1 MAGREK
7 ETTTFFWGEILFKQQ
22 YPSSLNNSAPFVP
35 FVKRKLVSQV
45 HEQCQYSFLLLYRDL
60 GCVVLGLLKL
70 RIKGQWIWKQICQA
84 VNSPKKQTN
93 EFLFLS
99 CRLGKYLKHEIQI
112 LVASISRTEKQIH
125 SFVFVRSY
133 DPTIFVSR
141 STFL

>member
-22 YPSSLNNSAPFVP
+22 CPSSLNNSAPFVP

-45 HEQCQYSFLLLYRDL
+45 HEQCQYSFLLLYHDL
-60 GCVVLGLLKL
+60 GCVVLGLVKL
-70 RIKGQWIWKQICQA
+70 RIKGRWIWKQICQA

-93 EFLFLS
+93 KFLFLS
-99 CRLGKYLKHEIQI
+99 GKYLKLEIEI
-112 LVASISRTEKQIH
+112 LVASISRIEKQIH

-133 DPTIFVSR
+133 DPTIFVLR